1 MDVPGCY
8 SLLERAG
15 LMEGFIM
22 AHDTNTTNATNATI
36 EEVVDQR
43 IEFAKGLWKAKPHV
57 VEVLIDGVCKALVRE
72 GLITP
77 DQHNLVHDHIMKR
90 REEAQE
96 REVEE
101 WGALCIEDGIPCS

>member
-1 MDVPGCY
+1 
-8 SLLERAG
+8 
-15 LMEGFIM
+15 M
-22 AHDTNTTNATNATI
+22 AHDTNTTNTTNTTNDTNDTNDTI
-36 EEVVDQR
+36 EEMVDQR
-43 IEFAKGLWKAKPHV
+43 IEFAKGLWKAKPHIVEALINV
-57 VEVLIDGVCKALVRE
+57 VSEVLVKE

-101 WGALCIEDGIPCS
+101 WGLCS

>member
-1 MDVPGCY
+1 MGHTD
-8 SLLERAG
+8 
-15 LMEGFIM
+15 
-22 AHDTNTTNATNATI
+22 NTI
-36 EEVVDQR
+36 EDRVDHH

-57 VEVLIDGVCKALVRE
+57 VEVLIDVVCKALVRE

-101 WGALCIEDGIPCS
+101 WGLCS